1 MNAWR
6 QGLADDALEEIGKY
20 FVAMSFAAEQVGAA
34 CKRVDQTEFTGDI
47 VQEIKRLISE
57 SVAVIVDLSEGRAN
71 VLYET
76 GYAHALE
83 KPTVH
88 ICSTDFSQLP
98 FDVRNWNTIKY
109 NRGQTTLLKQ
119 PLAER
124 LGKVIET
131 WGQRAGRNLS
141 RSEAYEMQID
151 FHHAVTYV
159 VARLAG
165 FGHREAEVVAYCAQ
179 YVDDAT
185 NTGEIIFENGA
196 MYSRICSAHK
206 MLDYRNFDELASRRE
221 GMDW

>member
-1 MNAWR
+1 
-6 QGLADDALEEIGKY
+6 LADDALEEIGKY

-34 CKRVDQTEFTGDI
+34 CKRVDETEFTGDI

-124 LGKVIET
+124 LGKVIE
-131 WGQRAGRNLS
+131 
-141 RSEAYEMQID
+141 
-151 FHHAVTYV
+151 
-159 VARLAG
+159 
-165 FGHREAEVVAYCAQ
+165 
-179 YVDDAT
+179 
-185 NTGEIIFENGA
+185 
-196 MYSRICSAHK
+196 K
-206 MLDYRNFDELASRRE
+206 
-221 GMDW
+221 